1 MGEWLGCSRNL
12 FKFKFDIY
20 LITLSM
26 KKETVK
32 SIAKGLLLVIKKS
45 KGFITCELHY
55 ITDIFGR
62 G

>member
-1 MGEWLGCSRNL
+1 MNISCFKIQFFLYL
-12 FKFKFDIY
+12 FQNKNV
-20 LITLSM
+20 